1 MSRVLRFLVVGVIAF
16 FLDAGLL
23 ILLETVSQNV
33 WLSATISF
41 SIATLF
47 NFIASYFWVNQSQK
61 PIITVLPVFV
71 LLSIA
76 GLFLNNLFLTIY
88 YEWMHLGLLFS
99 KCVTTGIVM
108 VFNYFTRIALLEGG
122 QQHG

>member
-1 MSRVLRFLVVGVIAF
+1 MTRLSRFLVVGIAAF
-16 FLDAGLL
+16 VLDAGLL

-41 SIATLF
+41 SVATLF

-61 PIITVLPVFV
+61 PIHTVLPVFV
-71 LLSIA
+71 LLSIL